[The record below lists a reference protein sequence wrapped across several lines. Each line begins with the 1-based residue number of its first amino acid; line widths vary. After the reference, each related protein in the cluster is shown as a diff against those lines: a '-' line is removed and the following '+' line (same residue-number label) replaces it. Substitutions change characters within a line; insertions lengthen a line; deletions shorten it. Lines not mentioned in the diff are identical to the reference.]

1 MSFSYDHSLQGQDL
15 TRVLIPVFFLSP
27 RSLLEHLGDMLMHI
41 DLLDSPELDFISTL
55 IPSLQS
61 DDAYKRFMLLLKWY
75 LSSWHYKTHGCKKPY
90 NPIIGETFSCIV
102 DTAESRVS
110 YVAEQCNH
118 HPPISAFY
126 LENQKKQYCV
136 NGYIWTKSHF
146 TGNSAMGSMLGKIEV
161 FLPKFDEQVRFISL
175 LHRSTTRLF
184 PRSPARVCS
193 SGRYAC
199 S

>member
-1 MSFSYDHSLQGQDL
+1 M
-15 TRVLIPVFFLSP
+15 LIPVFFLSP

-175 LHRSTTRLF
+175 LHRSTTQLF
-184 PRSPARVCS
+184 PHSPARVCS
-193 SGRYAC
+193 SGRCAC